1 MAVLP
6 TQFAVQTR
14 QSANWNDARR
24 RVIALYRN
32 WVRAAPE
39 IQVMYS
45 VPLPVSVIRT
55 RIRQEFERHRF
66 VNKLAV
72 TDVLLVKGNADYQ
85 ETMNYW
91 RQTNHIMSYFNGDNL
106 GGDKKLPANFM
117 SGFLQGRN

>member
-24 RVIALYRN
+24 RVLALYRN

-39 IQVMYS
+39 IQTMYS
-45 VPLPVSVIRT
+45 VPLPVSAIRT

-85 ETMNYW
+85 V
-91 RQTNHIMSYFNGDNL
+91 
-106 GGDKKLPANFM
+106 
-117 SGFLQGRN
+117 